1 MKLNYDEPL
10 YNFAFYFNLRYY
22 VSGRKEAAA
31 VADTHVRAMAAANMD
46 QSLPRNARR
55 YEGLT
60 QLPKQAPTR
69 ARRVVGKQLDP
80 R

>member
-1 MKLNYDEPL
+1 MKPL
-10 YNFAFYFNLRYY
+10 G
-22 VSGRKEAAA
+22 VTGRKEAAA

-60 QLPKQAPTR
+60 KVPR
-69 ARRVVGKQLDP
+69 EARLHTSPPFEPDLRSRLFPQYTGEHP
-80 R
+80 FC